1 MPRPV
6 IRRVVGLAVALAC
19 ALGATALWFAT
30 RAPEPLHIDLYLDG
44 IVVDHTGAVVAV
56 PAHQAADVIEGTIV
70 LAPGPDAPGGERVA
84 AERLAREQL
93 DWLAAGTL
101 PGAGTSHE
109 GMARRA
115 LLEIRALIRADGA
128 LIAAAHPRW
137 AYAWPRDNSFGAA
150 ALAWSDHQDDA
161 VGVLD
166 FLARVQAPD
175 GTFEARY
182 LIDGSGPPDGRAP
195 QTDGTGWV
203 LWSLG
208 QVADAAS
215 SGEERGVRPSLTAA
229 EVAGRFRAML
239 DRSTDRILAL
249 IDRPSGLPPASPD
262 YWEVHED
269 ALTLGTAAPLLAGL
283 DAAERLYTEIGE
295 PQRAAQA
302 GAGARRL
309 RVAIERTFG
318 AQDYPRS
325 IRGGA
330 SDAATTFVLPPF
342 VSPALDGAV
351 EAWEASVVDMLRP
364 AGGLAPG
371 GSWRED
377 GISWTP
383 ETALYALAAAHQ
395 GDPGT
400 AERWLSW
407 LSDHRTGTGSLP
419 EKVLAGGEPAAVAP
433 LAWTNAT
440 VLLTL
445 ARLDADAP
453 AP

>member
-1 MPRPV
+1 MPRPAL
-6 IRRVVGLAVALAC
+6 RRVVGLVVALAC

-30 RAPEPLHIDLYLDG
+30 RAPAPLHIDLYLDG
-44 IVVDHTGAVVAV
+44 IAVDHTGAVVTV
-56 PAHQAADVIEGTIV
+56 PAHQPVDVVEGTIV
-70 LAPGPDAPGGERVA
+70 LTPGPDASVGARVA
-84 AERLAREQL
+84 AESLAREQL

-115 LLEIRALIRADGA
+115 LLEVRALIRADGA
-128 LIAAAHPRW
+128 LVAAAHPRW

-161 VGVLD
+161 VRVLD
-166 FLARVQAPD
+166 FLARVQGD
-175 GTFEARY
+175 NGTFEARY
-182 LIDGSGPPDGRAP
+182 LIDGSGSPDERAS

-208 QVADAAS
+208 QVADAATS
-215 SGEERGVRPSLTAA
+215 ARERGAPTPRRSAA
-229 EVAGRFRAML
+229 EVAGRFRPML
-239 DRSTDRILAL
+239 DRSTDRILTL

-283 DAAERLYTEIGE
+283 EAAGRLYAAIGE
-295 PQRAAQA
+295 PQQAARAD
-302 GAGARRL
+302 AGARRL

-318 AQDYPRS
+318 AQGYPRS

-330 SDAATTFVLPPF
+330 SDAATTFALPPF

-351 EAWEASVVDMLRP
+351 AAWEDSVEAMLRP
-364 AGGLAPG
+364 AGGLSPG

-395 GDPGT
+395 DDPGG
-400 AERWLSW
+400 AERWLAW
-407 LSDHRTGTGSLP
+407 LSEHRTATGSLP

-445 ARLDADAP
+445 ARLEAG
-453 AP
+453 